1 MKLILNKIRESN
13 KYGNILPNDNYVKL
27 HDILIF

>member
-13 KYGNILPNDNYVKL
+13 KYGNILLNDNYVKL